1 VIVLVMHLK
10 KKKLIRKWSNLHQT
24 VNGIVLIPT
33 TKAATAL
40 IVKVTFGKTRGFL
53 FPFFVTTKINLFQM
67 PN

>member
-1 VIVLVMHLK
+1 M
-10 KKKLIRKWSNLHQT
+10 IRKWSNLHQT